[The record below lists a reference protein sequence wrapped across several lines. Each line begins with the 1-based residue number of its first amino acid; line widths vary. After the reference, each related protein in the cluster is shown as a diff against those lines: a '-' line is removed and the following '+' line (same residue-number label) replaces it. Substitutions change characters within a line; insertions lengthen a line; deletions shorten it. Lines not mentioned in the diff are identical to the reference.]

1 MLFFIVGI
9 VVFVIFSLLNLPMIV
24 TGLALLSVYTMYL
37 VMLVKREKKMSF
49 KRQAKA
55 HEELG
60 DLQIVQAIED
70 IGNKSFDSV
79 EESVN

>member
-49 KRQAKA
+49 KRQVKA

-70 IGNKSFDSV
+70 IGNKSFESV

>member
-37 VMLVKREKKMSF
+37 VMLVKREKKMSL
-49 KRQAKA
+49 KRQVKA